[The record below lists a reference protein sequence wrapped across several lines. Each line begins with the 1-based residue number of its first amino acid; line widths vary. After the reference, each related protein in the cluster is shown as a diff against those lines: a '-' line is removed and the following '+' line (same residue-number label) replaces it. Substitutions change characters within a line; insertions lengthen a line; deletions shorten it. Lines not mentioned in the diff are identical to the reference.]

1 MNRDV
6 KSGICIGV
14 ALIFIWAGPTA
25 VRAQD
30 TAVSAQSI
38 AERINATKFLGR
50 NLVEITISEACD
62 ILVKEYQAKCPEQR
76 SEISFSLALTKTIV
90 DDYSGALMVKSI
102 DRTKI
107 IRQRYYYRGENSRG
121 RRFCAA
127 PEGSTLKYE
136 DKMVN
141 DKALFYSEDQA
152 LLVELRDGLNTLGAR
167 CRE

>member
-1 MNRDV
+1 MNRHV

-14 ALIFIWAGPTA
+14 ALIFIWAAPTP
-25 VRAQD
+25 VQAQD
-30 TAVSAQSI
+30 GAVSAQSI
-38 AERINATKFLGR
+38 AERINKAKFLGR
-50 NLVEITISEACD
+50 NLLEITISETCD
-62 ILVKEYQAKCPEQR
+62 ILLKEYQAKCPDQR
-76 SEISFSLALTKTIV
+76 SEISFNLTLTKSV
-90 DDYSGALMVKSI
+90 ADDYSGALLVRSI

-107 IRQRYYYRGENSRG
+107 IRQRHYYRGENPRG

-141 DKALFYSEDQA
+141 DKALFYSDDQA
-152 LLVELRDGLNTLGAR
+152 LLVELEDDLNTLGAS